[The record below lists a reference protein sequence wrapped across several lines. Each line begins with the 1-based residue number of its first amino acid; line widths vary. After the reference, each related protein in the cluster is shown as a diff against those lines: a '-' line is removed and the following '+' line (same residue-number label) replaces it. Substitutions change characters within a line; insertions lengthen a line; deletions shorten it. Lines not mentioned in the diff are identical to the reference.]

1 MELVERRHPCGDLLH
16 TKLVSQNEI
25 LLCDLRLFSER
36 LYLHFKLFNF
46 IVYAKEIVLRLF
58 QLALRL
64 LLAVAVAG
72 DARRLF
78 KDLAPVR
85 GLCGDNFADAPL
97 SDDGIAVPSETGIHQ
112 QTVYIL

>member
-1 MELVERRHPCGDLLH
+1 MKLIERRHPCGDLLH

-46 IVYAKEIVLRLF
+46 IVYAKEIILRLF
-58 QLALRL
+58 KLALRL
-64 LLAVAVAG
+64 LLTVAVAG

-85 GLCGDNFADAPL
+85 RLCGDYLAYAPL
-97 SDDGIAVPSETGIHQ
+97 PYDGIAVPSETGIHQ
-112 QTVYIL
+112 QAVNIL